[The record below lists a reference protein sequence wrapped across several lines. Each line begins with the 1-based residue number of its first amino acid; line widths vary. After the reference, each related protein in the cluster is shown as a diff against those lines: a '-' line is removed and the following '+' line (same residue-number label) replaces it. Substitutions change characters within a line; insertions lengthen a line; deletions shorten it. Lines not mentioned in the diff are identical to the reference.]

1 MNKTKA
7 PDRAFVAYTVE
18 RKASFEK
25 YTSSM
30 QDAAQGFTTRLE
42 LETLCTGSSASTA
55 DADGDD
61 GGLGA
66 DDVGD
71 E

>member
-1 MNKTKA
+1 
-7 PDRAFVAYTVE
+7 
-18 RKASFEK
+18 
-25 YTSSM
+25 M

-42 LETLCTGSSASTA
+42 LETLGTGSSAGA
-55 DADGDD
+55 DDAAGDD

>member
-1 MNKTKA
+1 MLI
-7 PDRAFVAYTVE
+7 RE
-18 RKASFEK
+18 RKASIEK
-25 YTSSM
+25 YTGSM

-42 LETLCTGSSASTA
+42 LKTLGTGSSAGA
-55 DADGDD
+55 DDSDGDD